1 MPLPGS
7 SCSQEQEWGVG
18 LSEGESKL
26 SSNTAEFIG
35 ALRATEGWAPV

>member
-1 MPLPGS
+1 MKG
-7 SCSQEQEWGVG
+7 EQRKDSREWGVG